1 MTKYININIDYLE
14 DNIIWLE
21 FKGYI
26 DANIALQLLITW
38 LTDVILVMYPV
49 MILLLFQN
57 LPEHSVF
64 ELSTYSYSC
73 INWFQQKWSGSY
85 TLLIYV
91 TVSAANLLSYV
102 VGPPIGKYQRGR
114 NNSLTM
120 MAGGKIRRQC
130 SKTWVLSWCW
140 HAVRREQR
148 LRIIVE
154 NRSHLKLLGHTH
166 TGVDYSSGEQG

>member
-64 ELSTYSYSC
+64 ELSTYSYLYYMLGSLIEQIC
-73 INWFQQKWSGSY
+73 NTIHDDWSIDLRHLQNWSTS
-85 TLLIYV
+85 V
-91 TVSAANLLSYV
+91 HSTVRTSQL
-102 VGPPIGKYQRGR
+102 
-114 NNSLTM
+114 
-120 MAGGKIRRQC
+120 
-130 SKTWVLSWCW
+130 
-140 HAVRREQR
+140 
-148 LRIIVE
+148 
-154 NRSHLKLLGHTH
+154 
-166 TGVDYSSGEQG
+166 

>member
-64 ELSTYSYSC
+64 ELSTYSYCYSQLADKHR
-73 INWFQQKWSGSY
+73 WTVLSGS
-85 TLLIYV
+85 V
-91 TVSAANLLSYV
+91 TNIQTYA
-102 VGPPIGKYQRGR
+102 
-114 NNSLTM
+114 
-120 MAGGKIRRQC
+120 
-130 SKTWVLSWCW
+130 
-140 HAVRREQR
+140 
-148 LRIIVE
+148 RIFYD
-154 NRSHLKLLGHTH
+154 GT
-166 TGVDYSSGEQG
+166 